1 MNIEEEELLL
11 VMCSSQMSYILFYF
25 DKNLI

>member
-11 VMCSSQMSYILFYF
+11 VMCSSQMSYIFIFF